1 MNTHTHTHTYIY
13 IYICMYVYNT
23 VVLPKKAHEG
33 QKPHFLVV
41 TIIFNCFLLNYC
53 TPQCTA
59 AHITWMYYY
68 NGFLLFFVFFFY
80 FYFILISSKILVYK
94 KNPQALYE
102 LYPRRRGLVNI
113 KKKTII
119 YLVIFRIDH

>member
-1 MNTHTHTHTYIY
+1 M
-13 IYICMYVYNT
+13 
-23 VVLPKKAHEG
+23 LPKKAHEG

-41 TIIFNCFLLNYC
+41 MIIFNCFLLNYC

-68 NGFLLFFVFFFY
+68 NGFLFFFFY
-80 FYFILISSKILVYK
+80 ILISSKILVYK

-113 KKKTII
+113 KKKAII
-119 YLVIFRIDH
+119 YLVIFIIDH

>member
-1 MNTHTHTHTYIY
+1 
-13 IYICMYVYNT
+13 MYVYNI

-59 AHITWMYYY
+59 AHITWIYYY
-68 NGFLLFFVFFFY
+68 NGFLFFFFY
-80 FYFILISSKILVYK
+80 ILISSKILVYK

-102 LYPRRRGLVNI
+102 L
-113 KKKTII
+113 
-119 YLVIFRIDH
+119 